1 MMLTIDTQQQN
12 KLSGEP
18 LALERK
24 LKTHCVDLASERVGG
39 ETLICSDDFFAEMEN
54 LIKPG
59 RGIFIDDK
67 FTDRGKWMDGW
78 ESRRSYGRAHQ
89 RESGREF
96 DWCIIRLGIKGVIRG
111 FDIDTNY
118 FRGNAPESVSVE
130 ACVSD
135 VEPNAD
141 TVWQT
146 VLEKASVEAH
156 SQNIFAI
163 GNLEIDNFEVNND
176 KAYSH
181 IRLNMFPDGGIA
193 RLRVYG
199 EADVE
204 WSQFIDGELIDLAY
218 IKNGGKALL
227 VSDMFFSDKNN
238 LIMPGRG
245 KDMGDG
251 WETKRRRDP
260 GPDWS
265 IVKLASQGSIEKII
279 VDTCHFKGNFPDTFT
294 LEGMVSSSDDF
305 SNSQQE
311 DKWQTIIERTKLYA
325 HREHLFINEIV
336 VNNEQS
342 FTHVRLNIFPD
353 GGISRLRVF
362 GKMGGKVSGKVLGKK
377 A

>member
-1 MMLTIDTQQQN
+1 MMLDIDTQQQN
-12 KLSGEP
+12 KLTGAP
-18 LALERK
+18 LELERK

-39 ETLICSDDFFAEMEN
+39 ETLSCSDDFFAGMEN

-59 RGIFIDDK
+59 RGIFIDGK

-96 DWCIIRLGIKGVIRG
+96 DWCIIRLGIKGFIRG

-130 ACVSD
+130 ACTSD
-135 VEPNAD
+135 IEPHAD

-146 VLEKASVEAH
+146 VLPKAPVKAH

-163 GNLEIDNFEVNND
+163 NND
-176 KAYSH
+176 KTYTH
-181 IRLNMFPDGGIA
+181 VRLNMFPDGGIA
-193 RLRVYG
+193 RIRVYG
-199 EADVE
+199 EADVD
-204 WSQFIDGELIDLAY
+204 WSQFIDGELIDLAA

-265 IVKLASQGSIEKII
+265 IVKLASQGSVEKVI

-294 LEGMVSSSDDF
+294 LEGLLSESDDF
-305 SNSQQE
+305 SDGQQE
-311 DKWQTIIERTKLYA
+311 DKWQPLIARTKLYA
-325 HREHLFINEIV
+325 HREHLFINEIIAD
-336 VNNEQS
+336 NKQS
-342 FTHVRLNIFPD
+342 FSHVRLNIFPD

-362 GKMGGKVSGKVLGKK
+362 GKACGKSGR
-377 A
+377 

>member
-1 MMLTIDTQQQN
+1 MMLDIDTQAQN
-12 KLSGEP
+12 KLEGA
-18 LALERK
+18 ALELEQN
-24 LKTHCVDLASERVGG
+24 LKTHCVDLASDRVGG
-39 ETLICSDDFFAEMEN
+39 EALACSDDFFAEMEN

-78 ESRRSYGRAHQ
+78 ESRRSYGR
-89 RESGREF
+89 ENGRDF

-130 ACVSD
+130 ACVSEI
-135 VEPNAD
+135 EPNAD
-141 TVWQT
+141 TEWET
-146 VLEKASVEAH
+146 VLSQVAVEAH
-156 SQNIFAI
+156 SQNIFTI
-163 GNLEIDNFEVNND
+163 ENN
-176 KAYSH
+176 KAYTH
-181 IRLNMFPDGGIA
+181 IRLNMFPDGGVA
-193 RLRVYG
+193 RIRVYG
-199 EADVE
+199 EAEVD

-227 VSDMFFSDKNN
+227 VSDMFFSEKSN

-265 IVKLASQGSIEKII
+265 IVKLASQGSIEKVI

-294 LEGMVSSSDDF
+294 LEGMTSSSDDF
-305 SNSQQE
+305 SNGKQE
-311 DKWQTIIERTKLYA
+311 DKWQPVIARTKLYA

-336 VNNEQS
+336 PENTEK

-353 GGISRLRVF
+353 GGISRLRVL
-362 GKMGGKVSGKVLGKK
+362 GKVNGKK
-377 A
+377 AS